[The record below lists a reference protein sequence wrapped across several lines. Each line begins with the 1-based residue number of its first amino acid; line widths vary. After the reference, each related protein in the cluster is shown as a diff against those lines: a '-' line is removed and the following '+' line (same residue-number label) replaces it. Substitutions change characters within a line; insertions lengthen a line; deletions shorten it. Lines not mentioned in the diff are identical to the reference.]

1 MAGPPGGSSGVS
13 AVITPGAAKDGVP
26 RASRGFPLPILALA
40 LAAFAI
46 GTTEF
51 VIMGLLP
58 AMAQDLAVSLPRAG
72 LLVTGYALG
81 VALGAPPLAA
91 LSAGW
96 PRKRALLVLIALF
109 IAGNVLSAIGGGYWT
124 VMAGRIV
131 AALAHGSFFGIGAVL
146 ASELVA
152 PDRKAGAIA
161 LMFTGLT
168 LANVLGVP
176 LGNLIGQEW
185 GWRASFGAV
194 AGLGIV
200 AAMALVALLPKAKDA
215 DAGAQAGNDWS
226 VLKRPQVLI
235 ALALTAVGFGGI
247 FTAFTFIAPMLAEV
261 TGLTPGWITGVLF
274 LFGLGLTIG
283 NTLGGRL
290 ADWKLMPSL
299 MGVLVALAV
308 VQALLAV
315 VLDWQWPT
323 IVTVFV
329 WGMAAF
335 ATVPGLQ
342 MRMMQQAPDA
352 PALVST
358 LNIAAFNL
366 GNAGGAWLGGWM
378 LTHGASLRSLP
389 VAGAGLAVVGIGLA
403 AISVLIERRAR

>member
-1 MAGPPGGSSGVS
+1 MSSVPSTLGASGATPAAG
-13 AVITPGAAKDGVP
+13 AV
-26 RASRGFPLPILALA
+26 ASRGFPLPILALA

-58 AMAQDLAVSLPRAG
+58 AMAQDLGVSLPSAG

-109 IAGNVLSAIGGGYWT
+109 IVGNAMSALGDGYWT

-176 LGNLIGQEW
+176 LGNLIGQQW
-185 GWRASFGAV
+185 GWRASFAAV
-194 AGLGIV
+194 AGLGVV
-200 AAMALVALLPKAKDA
+200 AAVALVALLPKARSA
-215 DAGAQAGNDWS
+215 SEAGGQGNDWS
-226 VLKRPQVLI
+226 VLRRPQVLI

-247 FTAFTFIAPMLAEV
+247 FTAFTFIAPMLEEV
-261 TGLTPGWITGVLF
+261 TGLSPSAVTGVLF

-283 NTLGGRL
+283 NTVGGKL

-315 VLDWQWPT
+315 VLGWQWLT
-323 IVTVFV
+323 IATVFV

-378 LTHGASLRSLP
+378 LTHGASLRALP
-389 VAGAGLAVVGIGLA
+389 VAGAALAVVGLGLA
-403 AISVLIERRAR
+403 ALSVALEKRAR

>member
-1 MAGPPGGSSGVS
+1 MRSVPSSIGASGATPAGG
-13 AVITPGAAKDGVP
+13 AV
-26 RASRGFPLPILALA
+26 ASRGFPLPILALA

-58 AMAQDLAVSLPRAG
+58 AMAQDLAVSLPSAG

-109 IAGNVLSAIGGGYWT
+109 IVGNAMSALGDGYWT

-176 LGNLIGQEW
+176 LGNLIGQQW
-185 GWRASFGAV
+185 GWRASFAAV
-194 AGLGIV
+194 AGLGVV
-200 AAMALVALLPKAKDA
+200 AAVALVILLPKARSA
-215 DAGAQAGNDWS
+215 SEEGGQGNDWS
-226 VLKRPQVLI
+226 VLRRPQVLI
-235 ALALTAVGFGGI
+235 ALALTAVGFGGV
-247 FTAFTFIAPMLAEV
+247 FTAFTFIAPILEQV
-261 TGLTPGWITGVLF
+261 TGLSPSAVTGVLF

-283 NTLGGRL
+283 NTVGGKL

-308 VQALLAV
+308 VQALLAM
-315 VLDWQWPT
+315 VLDWQWLT
-323 IVTVFV
+323 IVSVFL
-329 WGMAAF
+329 WGVAAF

-342 MRMMQQAPDA
+342 MRMMQQAPHA

-378 LTHGASLRSLP
+378 LTHGASLRALP
-389 VAGAGLAVVGIGLA
+389 VAGAALAVVGLGLA
-403 AISVLIERRAR
+403 ALSVAMEKRSR

>member
-1 MAGPPGGSSGVS
+1 VSSVPSSIGASGATPAGG
-13 AVITPGAAKDGVP
+13 AV
-26 RASRGFPLPILALA
+26 ASRGFPLPILALA

-58 AMAQDLAVSLPRAG
+58 AMAQDLAVSLPSAG

-109 IAGNVLSAIGGGYWT
+109 IVGNAMSALGDGYWT

-176 LGNLIGQEW
+176 LGNLIGQQW
-185 GWRASFGAV
+185 GWRASFAAV
-194 AGLGIV
+194 AGLGVV
-200 AAMALVALLPKAKDA
+200 AAVALVALLPKARSA
-215 DAGAQAGNDWS
+215 SEEGGQGNDWS
-226 VLKRPQVLI
+226 VLRRPQVLI
-235 ALALTAVGFGGI
+235 ALALTAVGFGGV
-247 FTAFTFIAPMLAEV
+247 FTAFTFIAPILEQV
-261 TGLTPGWITGVLF
+261 TGLSPSAVTGVLF

-283 NTLGGRL
+283 NTVGGKL

-315 VLDWQWPT
+315 VLDWQWLT
-323 IVTVFV
+323 IVSVFL
-329 WGMAAF
+329 WGVAAF

-378 LTHGASLRSLP
+378 LTHGASLRALP
-389 VAGAGLAVVGIGLA
+389 VAGAALAVVGLGLA
-403 AISVLIERRAR
+403 ALSVAMEKRSR

>member
-1 MAGPPGGSSGVS
+1 MSSVPSSIGASGATPAGG
-13 AVITPGAAKDGVP
+13 AVT
-26 RASRGFPLPILALA
+26 SRGFPLPILALA

-58 AMAQDLAVSLPRAG
+58 AMAQDLAVSLPSAG

-109 IAGNVLSAIGGGYWT
+109 IVGNAMSALGDGYWT

-176 LGNLIGQEW
+176 LGNLIGQQW
-185 GWRASFGAV
+185 GWRASFAAV
-194 AGLGIV
+194 AGLGVV
-200 AAMALVALLPKAKDA
+200 AAVALVVLLPKARSA
-215 DAGAQAGNDWS
+215 SEEGGQGNDWS
-226 VLKRPQVLI
+226 VLRRPQVLI
-235 ALALTAVGFGGI
+235 ALALTAVGFGGV
-247 FTAFTFIAPMLAEV
+247 FTAFTFIAPMLEDV
-261 TGLTPGWITGVLF
+261 TGLSPNAVTGVLF

-283 NTLGGRL
+283 NTVGGKL

-308 VQALLAV
+308 VQALLAM
-315 VLDWQWPT
+315 VLDWQWLT
-323 IVTVFV
+323 IVSVFL
-329 WGMAAF
+329 WGVAAF

-378 LTHGASLRSLP
+378 LTHGASLRALP
-389 VAGAGLAVVGIGLA
+389 VAGAALAVVGLGLA
-403 AISVLIERRAR
+403 ALSVAMEKRSR

>member
-1 MAGPPGGSSGVS
+1 MNALSPAAGGAGGPGSPSG
-13 AVITPGAAKDGVP
+13 TTGV
-26 RASRGFPLPILALA
+26 RRGFPLPILALA

-58 AMAQDLAVSLPRAG
+58 AMARDLAVTLPQAG

-109 IAGNVLSAIGGGYWT
+109 IAGNALSALGEGYAM
-124 VMAGRIV
+124 VMTGRIV
-131 AALAHGSFFGIGAVL
+131 AALAHGCFFGIGAVV

-176 LGNLIGQEW
+176 LGNLIGQQW

-194 AGLGIV
+194 AALGVV
-200 AAMALVALLPKAKDA
+200 AAIALVALLPKSLAAKDA
-215 DAGAQAGNDWS
+215 AQAGNDWS

-247 FTAFTFIAPMLAEV
+247 FTAFTFIAPMLEQV
-261 TGLTPGWITGVLF
+261 TGLTPGAVTGVLF

-283 NTLGGRL
+283 NTLGGKL

-299 MGVLVALAV
+299 MGILVALAV
-308 VQALLAV
+308 VQAVLAA
-315 VLDWQWPT
+315 VLGWQWPA

-378 LTHGASLRSLP
+378 LEHGASLRSLP
-389 VAGAGLAVVGIGLA
+389 IAGTVLAIVGLGLA
-403 AISVLIERRAR
+403 AVSVAIEKRRR

>member
-1 MAGPPGGSSGVS
+1 MSSVPSSIGASGATPAGGEV
-13 AVITPGAAKDGVP
+13 
-26 RASRGFPLPILALA
+26 ASRGFPLPILALA

-58 AMAQDLAVSLPRAG
+58 AMAQDLAVSLPSAG

-109 IAGNVLSAIGGGYWT
+109 IVGNAMSALGDGYWT

-176 LGNLIGQEW
+176 LGNLIGQQW
-185 GWRASFGAV
+185 GWRASFAAV
-194 AGLGIV
+194 AGLGVV
-200 AAMALVALLPKAKDA
+200 AAVALVALLPKAGSA
-215 DAGAQAGNDWS
+215 SEAGGQGNDWS
-226 VLKRPQVLI
+226 VLRRPQVLI
-235 ALALTAVGFGGI
+235 ALALTAVGFGGV
-247 FTAFTFIAPMLAEV
+247 FTAFTFIAPILEQV
-261 TGLTPGWITGVLF
+261 TGLSPSAVTGVLF

-283 NTLGGRL
+283 NTVGGKL

-308 VQALLAV
+308 VQALLAM
-315 VLDWQWPT
+315 VLEWQWLT
-323 IVTVFV
+323 IASVFL
-329 WGMAAF
+329 WGVAAF

-378 LTHGASLRSLP
+378 LTHGASLRALP
-389 VAGAGLAVVGIGLA
+389 VAGAVLAVVGLGLA
-403 AISVLIERRAR
+403 ALSVAMEKRSR

>member
-1 MAGPPGGSSGVS
+1 MS
-13 AVITPGAAKDGVP
+13 AVLSPKDGAGDARVP
-26 RASRGFPLPILALA
+26 SSSGFPLPILALA

-58 AMAQDLAVSLPRAG
+58 AMARDLAVSLPGAG

-96 PRKRALLVLIALF
+96 PRKRALLVLIGLF
-109 IAGNVLSAIGGGYWT
+109 IAGNALSAIGTGYGL

-176 LGNLIGQEW
+176 LGNLIGQAW
-185 GWRASFGAV
+185 GWRASFAGVALLGVIAAV
-194 AGLGIV
+194 
-200 AAMALVALLPKAKDA
+200 ALVALLPRPAA
-215 DAGAQAGNDWS
+215 SHEEAATGNDWS

-235 ALALTAVGFGGI
+235 ALALTAVGFGGV
-247 FTAFTFIAPMLAEV
+247 FTAFTFIAPMLEDV
-261 TGLTPGWITGVLF
+261 TGLSAGAVTGVLF
-274 LFGLGLTIG
+274 LFGLGLTLG
-283 NTLGGRL
+283 NTLGGKL

-299 MGVLVALAV
+299 MGVLVVLALTQLVLAAV
-308 VQALLAV
+308 LSSPWAA
-315 VLDWQWPT
+315 
-323 IVTVFV
+323 IAAVFV
-329 WGMAAF
+329 WGVAAF

-378 LTHGASLRSLP
+378 LNHGASLRALP
-389 VAGAGLAVVGIGLA
+389 VAGAALAVVGLGLA
-403 AISVLIERRAR
+403 AVSVVLERRAR

>member
-1 MAGPPGGSSGVS
+1 MSSVPSSIGASGATPAGG
-13 AVITPGAAKDGVP
+13 AV
-26 RASRGFPLPILALA
+26 ASRGFPLPILALA

-58 AMAQDLAVSLPRAG
+58 AMAQDLAVSLPSAG

-109 IAGNVLSAIGGGYWT
+109 IVGNAMSALGDGYWT

-176 LGNLIGQEW
+176 LGNLIGQQW
-185 GWRASFGAV
+185 GWRASFAAV
-194 AGLGIV
+194 AGLGVV
-200 AAMALVALLPKAKDA
+200 AAVALVVLLPKARSA
-215 DAGAQAGNDWS
+215 SEEGGQGNDWS
-226 VLKRPQVLI
+226 VLRRPQVLI
-235 ALALTAVGFGGI
+235 ALALTAVGFGGV
-247 FTAFTFIAPMLAEV
+247 FTAFTFIAPILGQV
-261 TGLTPGWITGVLF
+261 TGLSPSAVTGVLF

-283 NTLGGRL
+283 NTVGGKL

-315 VLDWQWPT
+315 VLDWQWLT
-323 IVTVFV
+323 IVSVFL
-329 WGMAAF
+329 WGVAAF

-378 LTHGASLRSLP
+378 LTHGASLRALP
-389 VAGAGLAVVGIGLA
+389 VAGAALAVVGLGLA
-403 AISVLIERRAR
+403 ALSVAMEKRSR

>member
-1 MAGPPGGSSGVS
+1 MS
-13 AVITPGAAKDGVP
+13 AVLSPKDGASDTRVP
-26 RASRGFPLPILALA
+26 SSSGFPLPILALA

-58 AMAQDLAVSLPRAG
+58 AMARDLAVSLPGAG

-96 PRKRALLVLIALF
+96 PRKRALLVLIGLF
-109 IAGNVLSAIGGGYWT
+109 IAGNALSAIGTGYGL

-176 LGNLIGQEW
+176 LGNLIGQAW
-185 GWRASFGAV
+185 GWRASFAGVALLGVIAAV
-194 AGLGIV
+194 
-200 AAMALVALLPKAKDA
+200 ALVALLPRPAA
-215 DAGAQAGNDWS
+215 SHEEASTGNDWS

-235 ALALTAVGFGGI
+235 ALALTAVGFGGV
-247 FTAFTFIAPMLAEV
+247 FTAFTFIAPMLEDV
-261 TGLTPGWITGVLF
+261 TGLSAGAVTGVLF
-274 LFGLGLTIG
+274 LFGLGLTLG
-283 NTLGGRL
+283 NTLGGKL

-299 MGVLVALAV
+299 MGVLVVLALIQLVLAAV
-308 VQALLAV
+308 LSSPWAA
-315 VLDWQWPT
+315 
-323 IVTVFV
+323 IAAVFV
-329 WGMAAF
+329 WGVAAF

-378 LTHGASLRSLP
+378 LDHGASLRALP
-389 VAGAGLAVVGIGLA
+389 VAGAALAVVGLGLA
-403 AISVLIERRAR
+403 AVSVVLERRAR

>member
-1 MAGPPGGSSGVS
+1 MRTIESTLKSLVTSLSSTLDEAGQAGD
-13 AVITPGAAKDGVP
+13 TGAKPAAP
-26 RASRGFPLPILALA
+26 RGFPLPILALA

-58 AMAQDLAVSLPRAG
+58 AM
-72 LLVTGYALG
+72 
-81 VALGAPPLAA
+81 
-91 LSAGW
+91 
-96 PRKRALLVLIALF
+96 
-109 IAGNVLSAIGGGYWT
+109 
-124 VMAGRIV
+124 
-131 AALAHGSFFGIGAVL
+131 AHGSFFGIGAVL

-200 AAMALVALLPKAKDA
+200 AAIALVALLPKTKDA
-215 DAGAQAGNDWS
+215 DTAAQAGNDWS

-261 TGLTPGWITGVLF
+261 TGLSTGWITGVLF
-274 LFGLGLTIG
+274 LFGLGLTVG
-283 NTLGGRL
+283 NTVGGKL

-299 MGVLVALAV
+299 MGVLVALAI
-308 VQALLAV
+308 VQALLAM

-323 IVTVFV
+323 IVTAFV

-389 VAGAGLAVVGIGLA
+389 VAGSGLAVFGIGLA

>member
-1 MAGPPGGSSGVS
+1 MS
-13 AVITPGAAKDGVP
+13 AVVTPSGAAAGQ
-26 RASRGFPLPILALA
+26 AGRGFPLPILALA

-91 LSAGW
+91 LSATW

-109 IAGNVLSAIGGGYWT
+109 IAGNVLSAVGEGYAL
-124 VMAGRIV
+124 VMLGRVV
-131 AALAHGSFFGIGAVL
+131 AALAHGCFFGIGAVV

-176 LGNLIGQEW
+176 LGNLIGQQW
-185 GWRASFGAV
+185 GWRSSFAAV
-194 AGLGIV
+194 AGLGVV
-200 AAMALVALLPKAKDA
+200 AAIALMALLPKTLPS
-215 DAGAQAGNDWS
+215 GEAQSGNDWS

-235 ALALTAVGFGGI
+235 ALALTAIGFGGV
-247 FTAFTFIAPMLAEV
+247 FTAFTFIAPMLEQV
-261 TGLTPGWITGVLF
+261 TGLSTGAVTAVLF

-290 ADWKLMPSL
+290 ADWRLMPSL
-299 MGVLVALAV
+299 MGILAV
-308 VQALLAV
+308 LALVQLVLAA
-315 VLDWQWPT
+315 VLGWQWPA
-323 IVTVFV
+323 IATVFV

-378 LTHGASLRSLP
+378 LDHGAALRALP
-389 VAGAGLAVVGIGLA
+389 IAGAALAVVGLGLA
-403 AISVLIERRAR
+403 AVSVGVERKAR

>member
-1 MAGPPGGSSGVS
+1 MSSVPSSIGASGATPAGG
-13 AVITPGAAKDGVP
+13 AV
-26 RASRGFPLPILALA
+26 ASRGFPLPILALA

-58 AMAQDLAVSLPRAG
+58 AMAQDLAVSLPSAG

-109 IAGNVLSAIGGGYWT
+109 IVGNAMSAMGEGYWT

-176 LGNLIGQEW
+176 LGNLIGQQW
-185 GWRASFGAV
+185 GWRASFAAV
-194 AGLGIV
+194 AGLGVV
-200 AAMALVALLPKAKDA
+200 AAVALVVLLPKARSA
-215 DAGAQAGNDWS
+215 SEEGGQGNEWS
-226 VLKRPQVLI
+226 VLRRPQVLI
-235 ALALTAVGFGGI
+235 ALALTAVGFGGV
-247 FTAFTFIAPMLAEV
+247 FTAFTFIAPMLEDV
-261 TGLTPGWITGVLF
+261 TGLSPSAVTGVLF

-283 NTLGGRL
+283 NTVGGKL

-315 VLDWQWPT
+315 VLDWQWLT
-323 IVTVFV
+323 IVSVFL
-329 WGMAAF
+329 WGVAAF

-378 LTHGASLRSLP
+378 LTHGASLRALP
-389 VAGAGLAVVGIGLA
+389 VAGAALAVVGLGLA
-403 AISVLIERRAR
+403 ALSVAMEKRSR

>member
-1 MAGPPGGSSGVS
+1 MS
-13 AVITPGAAKDGVP
+13 AVLSPKDGAGDARVP
-26 RASRGFPLPILALA
+26 SSSGFPLPILALA

-58 AMAQDLAVSLPRAG
+58 AMARDLAVSLPGAG

-96 PRKRALLVLIALF
+96 PRKRALLVLIGLF
-109 IAGNVLSAIGGGYWT
+109 IAGNALSAIGTGYGL

-176 LGNLIGQEW
+176 LGNLIGQAW
-185 GWRASFGAV
+185 GWRASFAGVALLGVIAAV
-194 AGLGIV
+194 
-200 AAMALVALLPKAKDA
+200 ALVALLPKPAA
-215 DAGAQAGNDWS
+215 SHEEAATGNDWS

-235 ALALTAVGFGGI
+235 ALALTAVGFGGV
-247 FTAFTFIAPMLAEV
+247 FTAFTFIAPMLEDV
-261 TGLTPGWITGVLF
+261 TGLSAGAVTGVLF
-274 LFGLGLTIG
+274 LFGLGLTLG
-283 NTLGGRL
+283 NTLGGKL

-299 MGVLVALAV
+299 MGVLVVLALIQLVLAAV
-308 VQALLAV
+308 LSSPWAA
-315 VLDWQWPT
+315 
-323 IVTVFV
+323 IAAVFV
-329 WGMAAF
+329 WGVAAF

-378 LTHGASLRSLP
+378 LDHGASLRALP
-389 VAGAGLAVVGIGLA
+389 VAGAALAVVGLGLA
-403 AISVLIERRAR
+403 AVSVVLERRAR

>member
-1 MAGPPGGSSGVS
+1 MS
-13 AVITPGAAKDGVP
+13 AVLSPKDGAGDARVP
-26 RASRGFPLPILALA
+26 SSSGFPLPILALA

-58 AMAQDLAVSLPRAG
+58 AMARDLAVSLPGAG

-96 PRKRALLVLIALF
+96 PRKRALLVLIGLF
-109 IAGNVLSAIGGGYWT
+109 IAGNALSAIGTSYGL

-176 LGNLIGQEW
+176 LGNLIGQAW
-185 GWRASFGAV
+185 GWRASFAGVALLGVIAAV
-194 AGLGIV
+194 
-200 AAMALVALLPKAKDA
+200 ALVALLPKPAA
-215 DAGAQAGNDWS
+215 SHEEAATGNDWS

-235 ALALTAVGFGGI
+235 ALALTAVGFGGV
-247 FTAFTFIAPMLAEV
+247 FTAFTFIAPMLEDV
-261 TGLTPGWITGVLF
+261 TGLSAGAVTGVLF
-274 LFGLGLTIG
+274 LFGLGLTLG
-283 NTLGGRL
+283 NTLGGKL

-299 MGVLVALAV
+299 MGVLVVLALIQLVLAAV
-308 VQALLAV
+308 LSSPWAA
-315 VLDWQWPT
+315 
-323 IVTVFV
+323 IAAVFV
-329 WGMAAF
+329 WGVAAF

-378 LTHGASLRSLP
+378 LDHGASLRALP
-389 VAGAGLAVVGIGLA
+389 VAGAALAVVGLGLA
-403 AISVLIERRAR
+403 AVSVVLERRAR